1 MNKDNFEEFIL
12 KKAREEPEFANQNMA
27 LLNMYKKGLVE
38 VSWNESLGDYDIR
51 ATVLGQEFY
60 YSSLAEAFVPAEA

>member
-1 MNKDNFEEFIL
+1 MSENNFEEFIL
-12 KKAREEPEFANQNMA
+12 KKVREEPEFANQNMA
-27 LLNMYKKGLVE
+27 LLDMHKKGLIE

-51 ATVLGQEFY
+51 ATILGQEFY